1 MRQLYLLAFII
12 IIYSCGTSNNSV
24 PNVSS
29 NEEDYIELKNNI
41 TTTPR
46 YLSGNTL
53 NIIYQENYNDQDGQ
67 LEYVIRDQKQ
77 SVIQSNVTHPIGITY
92 GINKISIP
100 LNNLSTGIYVL
111 EVINEKGVKQYL
123 TFLKSV

>member
-1 MRQLYLLAFII
+1 MRQLYLLVFII
-12 IIYSCGTSNNSV
+12 IIYSCGTPNNLIPSI
-24 PNVSS
+24 SS

-41 TTTPR
+41 TSTPR

-53 NIIYQENYNDQDGQ
+53 NIIYRENYNDQDDQ

-77 SVIQSNVTHPIGITY
+77 VVVQSNASHPIGVMY

-100 LNNLSTGIYVL
+100 LNSISSGIYVL

>member
-1 MRQLYLLAFII
+1 MKHLFLLIYII
-12 IIYSCGTSNNSV
+12 FIYSCGTPNNSI

-29 NEEDYIELKNNI
+29 NEEDYIELKMNI
-41 TTTPR
+41 TSTPR

-53 NIIYQENYNDQDGQ
+53 NIVYRENYNDQDGQ

-77 SVIQSNVTHPIGITY
+77 TVIQSNTTHPLGVTY

-100 LNNLSTGIYVL
+100 LNSISSGIYVL